1 MLKEFKK
8 FAFKGNVMDM
18 AIGVIV
24 GSAFSTIVTSLVND
38 IIMPLIGVLTGGFD
52 ISGLKLTLGA
62 DQLNEAGEVVKAAA
76 TLNYGAFLQN
86 IINFLI
92 VALSLFFAMRLINR
106 LHDIA
111 EKELHKHDAAKEEP
125 EQPVQKPDDVL
136 LLEEIR
142 DLLKAGKQ
150 PEASG
155 TDEK

>member
-1 MLKEFKK
+1 M
-8 FAFKGNVMDM
+8 
-18 AIGVIV
+18 
-24 GSAFSTIVTSLVND
+24 
-38 IIMPLIGVLTGGFD
+38 
-52 ISGLKLTLGA
+52 
-62 DQLNEAGEVVKAAA
+62 
-76 TLNYGAFLQN
+76 
-86 IINFLI
+86 
-92 VALSLFFAMRLINR
+92 ALSLFFAMRLINR